1 MLFCPLGFGA
11 NLASSSL
18 VPAWTMVPGAG
29 GPMEKQ
35 VGCGI
40 ENEIT
45 MMGMQFKS
53 DGCAWRQYLGQ
64 GFRKGLN

>member
-1 MLFCPLGFGA
+1 
-11 NLASSSL
+11 
-18 VPAWTMVPGAG
+18 MVPGAG